1 MMFEKGFLAGPI
13 PTFTITSFESNSV
26 ASGSS
31 PQASV
36 YELFAHLS
44 GQQMRSHPHQRRP
57 STEKEEVE
65 GGGEERRTF
74 LAHIP

>member
-31 PQASV
+31 
-36 YELFAHLS
+36 LS
-44 GQQMRSHPHQRRP
+44 QQVFMNYSHIYQGN
-57 STEKEEVE
+57 K
-65 GGGEERRTF
+65 
-74 LAHIP
+74 